1 MESWE
6 YILCTPLPRDRQSP
20 RFYTERTSGK
30 ARLWEVTSD
39 RGAKNGA
46 LSLKYPQRLVATGWL
61 HQQESLGESS
71 PLLHCVILVKLLSLS
86 EPPQSNENNRSTS

>member
-1 MESWE
+1 M
-6 YILCTPLPRDRQSP
+6 
-20 RFYTERTSGK
+20 
-30 ARLWEVTSD
+30 TSD

-46 LSLKYPQRLVATGWL
+46 LSLKYPQRLVATAWL

-86 EPPQSNENNRSTS
+86 EPPQSNENNRSTSWIVVIIHRDFNSCRAHGTRPEGE